1 MSKIKYRFLAILFG
15 FSFLPANAYAAGGGE
30 FNLQSILSHHLTDTV
45 IWELQILGKK
55 VYKDTDPEAFEKD
68 GKFLGFFDLKRYTF
82 REDDG
87 RLYKYE
93 GGIPLH
99 ITRRVMMM
107 FIVAG
112 IMLAIFLGAARIISR
127 NIYRVQGRFTGI
139 VEVMV
144 GYLRDDIAEAN
155 MHHPKSYYVTY
166 IFTAFFFILI
176 ANLLGLFPQF
186 GEIAMHIQHA
196 VQGQPLGFHAEPGQ
210 TDPKIL
216 AIWPGITVTGDIAV
230 TFALALL
237 TVLFIYL
244 AGFQYQGPK
253 FILHAVPNGVPW
265 WLFPLMWPIEFII
278 GPIAKGFALMIRLLA
293 NMTAGHVLILV
304 IAGFIFQFKDAWM
317 MVVPISVVGLSFLYV
332 LEIMVAVLQA
342 FIFTLLSAIF
352 IGMSMHRH

>member
-1 MSKIKYRFLAILFG
+1 MNKINLRFLAIVVAFG
-15 FSFLPANAYAAGGGE
+15 LLPGSLSAAGGGE
-30 FNLQSILSHHLTDTV
+30 FNLKGILSHHLTDTV
-45 IWELQILGKK
+45 IFEWQIGGKK
-55 VYKDTDPEAFEKD
+55 IYQDTDPEAFKKD
-68 GKFLGFFDLKRYTF
+68 GKFLGFFDLKRYKF
-82 REDDG
+82 RDADG
-87 RLYKYE
+87 RVYKYE
-93 GGIPLH
+93 GGVPLH
-99 ITRRVMMM
+99 LTRRVIMM
-107 FIVAG
+107 FIVAAV
-112 IMLAIFLGAARIISR
+112 MLAIFLGAAHIISKD
-127 NIYRVQGRFTGI
+127 IYRVQGRFAGV

-144 GYLRDDIAEAN
+144 SYLRNDIAEAN
-155 MHHPKSYYVTY
+155 MHHPKSMYITY
-166 IFTAFFFILI
+166 IMTAFFFILI

-186 GEIAMHIQHA
+186 GEIAMHIQHTI
-196 VQGQPLGFHAEPGQ
+196 QGKPLGFHAEPGQ
-210 TDPKIL
+210 TDPAIL
-216 AIWPGITVTGDIAV
+216 MIWPGITVTGDIAV
-230 TFALALL
+230 TFALALI
-237 TVLFIYL
+237 TVIFIYA

-317 MVVPISVVGLSFLYV
+317 MVVPISVVGLGFLYV